1 VFEDHPQLAEWR
13 TDLFRLIWE
22 TRNLDW
28 LLLTKRP
35 ENVIR
40 MVEMGEQFPGGV
52 LLSENSNVWIGTS
65 VESQDHINRVGE
77 LYRINAAVKFLSCEP
92 LLGPIGLSEHIG
104 IVDWVIAG
112 GESGPNARPVDL
124 DWVRS
129 LRDQCQEAGVPFFFK
144 QIGGKNKK
152 AAGRLLDGREWSE
165 FPK

>member
-1 VFEDHPQLAEWR
+1 
-13 TDLFRLIWE
+13 
-22 TRNLDW
+22 
-28 LLLTKRP
+28 
-35 ENVIR
+35 